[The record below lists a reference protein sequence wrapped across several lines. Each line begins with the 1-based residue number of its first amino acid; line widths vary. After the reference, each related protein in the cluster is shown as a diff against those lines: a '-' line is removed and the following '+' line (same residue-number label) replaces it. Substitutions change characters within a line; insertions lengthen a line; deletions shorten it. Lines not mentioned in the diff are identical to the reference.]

1 MLTKGPNNEDV
12 LIKDQTLVERHI
24 FCFYQ
29 RLYQYRHCHDGLV
42 NIKNILSGIELKSV
56 PEDHNAK

>member
-1 MLTKGPNNEDV
+1 MFTKGPNNEDV

-24 FCFYQ
+24 FCFYH

-42 NIKNILSGIELKSV
+42 NVKGFLSGIELKSV
-56 PEDHNAK
+56 PEDYNAK